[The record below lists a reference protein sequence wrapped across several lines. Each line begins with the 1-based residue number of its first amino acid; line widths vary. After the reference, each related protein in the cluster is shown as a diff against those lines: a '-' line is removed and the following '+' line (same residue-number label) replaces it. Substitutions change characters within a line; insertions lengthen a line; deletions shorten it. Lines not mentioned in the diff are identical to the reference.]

1 MSPHNLPA
9 NLQHG
14 LLKTES
20 PPTDKIQM
28 WRNNKNYKSGI
39 TVHYKII
46 KVVFFFNLFLPQI
59 VAVIS
64 TLLKMLLPHPGI
76 CYYCY

>member
-1 MSPHNLPA
+1 MSPYNLPA

-20 PPTDKIQM
+20 PPTDKIQTQG
-28 WRNNKNYKSGI
+28 NNKKYKSGI
-39 TVHYKII
+39 AVHYKIM
-46 KVVFFFNLFLPQI
+46 KLFFFNLFLPQI